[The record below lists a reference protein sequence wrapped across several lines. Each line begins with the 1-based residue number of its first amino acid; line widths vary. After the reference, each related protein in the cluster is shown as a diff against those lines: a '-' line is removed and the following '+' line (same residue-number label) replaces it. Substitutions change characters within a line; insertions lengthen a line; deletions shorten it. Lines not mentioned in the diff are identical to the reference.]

1 MRNAGMRDAGR
12 GMRGAGW
19 ALIGF
24 AALELVSREVA
35 RKSIVAAN
43 TGLDFS
49 VWTMVAV
56 AVVGAIGVSVGAA
69 FPGLSEV
76 EGRRPDTG
84 RLKPAS
90 TVFFAVL
97 FTLGVALQLQLG
109 ARLQS
114 DGFYYYAYLR
124 SLAFDQDVNF
134 TNDYKMLGL
143 GDKAHL
149 FNPTPTGYA
158 QSAWTIGPAF
168 VWAPFF
174 VGGHAVAKVLGA
186 RNPDVST
193 NGVSF
198 PYRQALC
205 IAGLVYG
212 LLGCWFTWRLVS
224 LYFPRGLAAMATA
237 FVVIGSFM
245 LWYIVK
251 EPSMTHAPSMAG
263 AAAFIWMWAATREN
277 RTLRQWALLGALAG
291 FIGLI
296 RWQNVLFA
304 LLPMCDALAL
314 LASAYRRKDNQAL
327 RATLIAGVAFTAC
340 AIVGFLPQMLA
351 WRAIYGTF
359 LAVSPVGPQIRLWDP
374 QLVDIL
380 WSSRNGLLSWSP
392 ALYLGAIGLFIFAWM
407 RPPVGLAV
415 LLCLGVMVYFNASI
429 QDWWGSAGFGG
440 RRFDGTIP
448 LFALGAAALGERA
461 IRWTSRRPG
470 TVVVAACALLALWNV
485 SLMKVAQDGQV
496 RIGEPV
502 SFGEA
507 GAYQAR
513 VVHGWFGNPF
523 TYPASL
529 IFAARNGLPI
539 GSYDLLAANRFLG
552 DPTRPYGR
560 VDIGSGDELL
570 LGEGW
575 HGPERDGSITFR
587 WVATPATLLVPLDHA
602 ASLAV
607 QVRAQAFNYPGASP
621 QSLSVY
627 VNGTLVAAGLTAPPE
642 WTTIEFVTEERAWRA
657 GVNRVRLQFARA
669 TRPAD
674 VGLGGDPRPLAAAID
689 YVRVQKR

>member
-1 MRNAGMRDAGR
+1 
-12 GMRGAGW
+12 
-19 ALIGF
+19 
-24 AALELVSREVA
+24 
-35 RKSIVAAN
+35 
-43 TGLDFS
+43 
-49 VWTMVAV
+49 
-56 AVVGAIGVSVGAA
+56 
-69 FPGLSEV
+69 
-76 EGRRPDTG
+76 
-84 RLKPAS
+84 
-90 TVFFAVL
+90 
-97 FTLGVALQLQLG
+97 
-109 ARLQS
+109 
-114 DGFYYYAYLR
+114 
-124 SLAFDQDVNF
+124 
-134 TNDYKMLGL
+134 
-143 GDKAHL
+143 
-149 FNPTPTGYA
+149 
-158 QSAWTIGPAF
+158 
-168 VWAPFF
+168 
-174 VGGHAVAKVLGA
+174 
-186 RNPDVST
+186 
-193 NGVSF
+193 
-198 PYRQALC
+198 
-205 IAGLVYG
+205 
-212 LLGCWFTWRLVS
+212 
-224 LYFPRGLAAMATA
+224 
-237 FVVIGSFM
+237 M

-470 TVVVAACALLALWNV
+470 TVVLAACALLALWNV

-496 RIGEPV
+496 RIGE
-502 SFGEA
+502 
-507 GAYQAR
+507 
-513 VVHGWFGNPF
+513 
-523 TYPASL
+523 
-529 IFAARNGLPI
+529 
-539 GSYDLLAANRFLG
+539 
-552 DPTRPYGR
+552 
-560 VDIGSGDELL
+560 
-570 LGEGW
+570 
-575 HGPERDGSITFR
+575 
-587 WVATPATLLVPLDHA
+587 
-602 ASLAV
+602 
-607 QVRAQAFNYPGASP
+607 
-621 QSLSVY
+621 
-627 VNGTLVAAGLTAPPE
+627 
-642 WTTIEFVTEERAWRA
+642 A
-657 GVNRVRLQFARA
+657 GVLRRGWRISGAGGPRLVRQSVHVSREPHFRSAQRTADRFVRFARRQPLSRGSHA
-669 TRPAD
+669 PLRTR
-674 VGLGGDPRPLAAAID
+674 GHRQ
-689 YVRVQKR
+689 RR

>member
-1 MRNAGMRDAGR
+1 MTWV
-12 GMRGAGW
+12 GW
-19 ALIGF
+19 ALIAF
-24 AALELVSREVA
+24 PALELVSREVA
-35 RKSIVAAN
+35 RKSLVAGI
-43 TGLDFS
+43 TGLDLS
-49 VWTMVAV
+49 VGTMVAI
-56 AVVGAIGVSVGAA
+56 AVVGAIVVSVRKTA
-69 FPGLSEV
+69 V
-76 EGRRPDTG
+76 
-84 RLKPAS
+84 
-90 TVFFAVL
+90 VFAVL
-97 FTLGVALQLQLG
+97 FTVGVALQLQLG

-124 SLAFDQDVNF
+124 SLAFDKDVNF

-174 VGGHAVAKVLGA
+174 TAGHAVARVLGA

-193 NGVSF
+193 NGISF

-212 LLGCWFTWRLVS
+212 LLGCWFTWRLVA
-224 LYFPRGLAAMATA
+224 LFFNRGIAAMATA

-245 LWYIVK
+245 LWYMVK

-263 AAAFIWMWAATREN
+263 AAGFVWMWAATREN

-304 LLPMCDALAL
+304 LLPACDALAL
-314 LASAYRRKDNQAL
+314 LVGAYRRNDQQRL
-327 RATLIAGVAFTAC
+327 RDTLIAGVAFTAC
-340 AIVGFLPQMLA
+340 AVVAFIPQMLA

-359 LAVSPVGPQIRLWDP
+359 LAVSPVGPQIRWWDP
-374 QLVDIL
+374 QIIDIL

-392 ALYLGAIGLFIFAWM
+392 ALYLGAIGLFIFTWR
-407 RPPVGLAV
+407 RPAIGLPTFLCLAV
-415 LLCLGVMVYFNASI
+415 MVFFNASI

-448 LFALGAAALGERA
+448 FFALGAAALGERA
-461 IRWTSRRPG
+461 IYWTSRRPAL
-470 TVVVAACALLALWNV
+470 VVTAAAAMIALWNV
-485 SLMKVAQDGQV
+485 TLMKVAQDGHV

-502 SFGEA
+502 SFGDA
-507 GAYQAR
+507 GAHQAR
-513 VVHGWFGNPF
+513 AFHGWFGHPF

-529 IFAARNGLPI
+529 VFAARNGLPI

-560 VDIGSGDELL
+560 VDIGAGDELL
-570 LGEGW
+570 LGDGW
-575 HGPERDGSITFR
+575 HGPERDGAITFR
-587 WVATPATLLVPLDHA
+587 WVSTPATLLVPLDHA
-602 ASLAV
+602 ASLTV
-607 QVRAQAFNYPGASP
+607 QVRAKAFNYPGASP
-621 QSLSVY
+621 QSLSAY
-627 VNGTLVAAGLTAPPE
+627 VNGSLVAAGLTAPPD

-657 GVNRVRLQFARA
+657 GVNRLQVQFARA

-674 VGLGGDPRPLAAAID
+674 VGLGGDPRPLAAAVD
-689 YVRVQKR
+689 YIRIQKR

>member
-1 MRNAGMRDAGR
+1 MRDAGR
-12 GMRGAGW
+12 GMRNAGW
-19 ALIGF
+19 ALIGL

-35 RKSIVAAN
+35 RKSLVAGI
-43 TGLDFS
+43 TGLDLS
-49 VWTMVAV
+49 AWTMVASAV
-56 AVVGAIGVSVGAA
+56 AGAIVVSGRRTAVV
-69 FPGLSEV
+69 
-76 EGRRPDTG
+76 
-84 RLKPAS
+84 
-90 TVFFAVL
+90 FAVL
-97 FTLGVALQLQLG
+97 FTIGVALQLQLG

-174 VGGHAVAKVLGA
+174 TAGHAVAGVLGA

-212 LLGCWFTWRLVS
+212 LLGCWFTWRLVA
-224 LYFPRGLAAMATA
+224 LYFNRGIAAMATA

-245 LWYIVK
+245 LWYMVK

-263 AAAFIWMWAATREN
+263 AAGFIWMWAATREN

-291 FIGLI
+291 FIGMI

-304 LLPMCDALAL
+304 LLPACDALAL
-314 LASAYRRKDNQAL
+314 LVGAYRRNDHHRL
-327 RATLIAGVAFTAC
+327 RATLIAGAAFTAC
-340 AIVGFLPQMLA
+340 AVVAFVPQMLA

-359 LAVSPVGPQIRLWDP
+359 LAVSPVGPQIRWWDP
-374 QLVDIL
+374 QIIDIL

-392 ALYLGAIGLFIFAWM
+392 ALYLGAVGLFIFTWM
-407 RPPVGLAV
+407 RPAVGLPAF
-415 LLCLGVMVYFNASI
+415 LCLAVMVFFNASI

-448 LFALGAAALGERA
+448 FFALGAAALGERA
-461 IRWTSRRPG
+461 IHWTSRRPA
-470 TVVVAACALLALWNV
+470 VVVMAAAAMIALWNV
-485 SLMKVAQDGQV
+485 TLMKVAQDGHV

-502 SFGEA
+502 SFGDA
-507 GAYQAR
+507 GAHQAR
-513 VVHGWFGNPF
+513 AFHGWFGHPF

-529 IFAARNGLPI
+529 VFAARNGLPV

-560 VDIGSGDELL
+560 VDIGAGDELL
-570 LGEGW
+570 LGDGW
-575 HGPERDGSITFR
+575 HGPERDGAITFR

-602 ASLAV
+602 ASLTV
-607 QVRAQAFNYPGASP
+607 QVRAKAFNYAGSSP
-621 QSLSVY
+621 QSLSAS
-627 VNGTLVAAGLTAPPE
+627 VNGTLVAAGLTAPPD

-657 GVNRVRLQFARA
+657 GVNRLQLQFSRA

-674 VGLGGDPRPLAAAID
+674 VGLGGDPRPLAAAVD

>member
-1 MRNAGMRDAGR
+1 MRDAGR

-314 LASAYRRKDNQAL
+314 LASAYRRKDNAAL

-513 VVHGWFGNPF
+513 AIHGWFGNPF

-539 GSYDLLAANRFLG
+539 GC
-552 DPTRPYGR
+552 
-560 VDIGSGDELL
+560 
-570 LGEGW
+570 
-575 HGPERDGSITFR
+575 
-587 WVATPATLLVPLDHA
+587 
-602 ASLAV
+602 
-607 QVRAQAFNYPGASP
+607 VR
-621 QSLSVY
+621 
-627 VNGTLVAAGLTAPPE
+627 
-642 WTTIEFVTEERAWRA
+642 
-657 GVNRVRLQFARA
+657 FAR
-669 TRPAD
+669 R
-674 VGLGGDPRPLAAAID
+674 
-689 YVRVQKR
+689 

>member
-1 MRNAGMRDAGR
+1 MRDAGR
-12 GMRGAGW
+12 GVRAAGW
-19 ALIGF
+19 VLIGF
-24 AALELVSREVA
+24 AALELVAREVA
-35 RKSIVAAN
+35 RKSIVGAI
-43 TGLDFS
+43 TGWDFS
-49 VWTMVAV
+49 VWTMVTV
-56 AVVGAIGVSVGAA
+56 AVVGAIIATIASVRSAKT
-69 FPGLSEV
+69 P
-76 EGRRPDTG
+76 
-84 RLKPAS
+84 
-90 TVFFAVL
+90 VFFAVL
-97 FTLGVALQLQLG
+97 FTIGVALQLQLG

-158 QSAWTIGPAF
+158 QSAWTIGPAV

-174 VGGHAVAKVLGA
+174 VGGHAVAKGLGA

-193 NGVSF
+193 NGISF

-224 LYFPRGLAAMATA
+224 LYFARGLAAMATA

-304 LLPMCDALAL
+304 LLPACDSLIL
-314 LASAYRRKDNQAL
+314 LLDGHRRKDNQ
-327 RATLIAGVAFTAC
+327 RVRDTLIAGVAFTAC

-351 WRAIYGTF
+351 WRAIYGSF
-359 LAVSPVGPQIRLWDP
+359 LAVSPVGPQVRWWDP

-407 RPPVGLAV
+407 RPAVGLAA
-415 LLCLGVMVYFNASI
+415 LFCLAVMVYFNASI

-470 TVVVAACALLALWNV
+470 TVVVAACGLLALWNV

-513 VVHGWFGNPF
+513 AVHGWFGNPF

-529 IFAARNGLPI
+529 VFAARNGLPI

-607 QVRAQAFNYPGASP
+607 QVRAQSFNYAGASP

-627 VNGTLVAAGLTAPPE
+627 VNGTLVAAGLNAPPE
-642 WTTIEFVTEERAWRA
+642 WTTIEFVTEARPWRA
-657 GVNRVRLQFARA
+657 GVNRMRLQFARA

>member
-1 MRNAGMRDAGR
+1 MTRV
-12 GMRGAGW
+12 GW
-19 ALIGF
+19 ALITF
-24 AALELVSREVA
+24 PALELVSREVA
-35 RKSIVAAN
+35 RKSLVAGI
-43 TGLDFS
+43 TGLDLS
-49 VWTMVAV
+49 VWTMVAI
-56 AVVGAIGVSVGAA
+56 AVVGAIVVSVRKTA
-69 FPGLSEV
+69 V
-76 EGRRPDTG
+76 
-84 RLKPAS
+84 
-90 TVFFAVL
+90 VFAVL
-97 FTLGVALQLQLG
+97 FTVGVALQLQLG

-124 SLAFDQDVNF
+124 SLAFDKDVNF

-174 VGGHAVAKVLGA
+174 TGGHAVATILGA

-212 LLGCWFTWRLVS
+212 LLGCWFTWRLVA
-224 LYFPRGLAAMATA
+224 LFFNRGIAAMATA

-245 LWYIVK
+245 LWYMVK

-263 AAAFIWMWAATREN
+263 AAGFVWMWAATREN

-304 LLPMCDALAL
+304 LLPACDALAL
-314 LASAYRRKDNQAL
+314 LVGAYRRNDQQRL
-327 RATLIAGVAFTAC
+327 RDTLIAGVAFTAC
-340 AIVGFLPQMLA
+340 AVVAFIPQMLA

-359 LAVSPVGPQIRLWDP
+359 LAVSPVGPQIRWWDP
-374 QLVDIL
+374 QIIDIL

-392 ALYLGAIGLFIFAWM
+392 ALYLGAIGLFIFTWM
-407 RPPVGLAV
+407 RPAIGLPTFLCLAV
-415 LLCLGVMVYFNASI
+415 MVFFNASI

-448 LFALGAAALGERA
+448 FFALGAAALGERA
-461 IRWTSRRPG
+461 IYWTSRRPAL
-470 TVVVAACALLALWNV
+470 VVTAAAAMIALWNV
-485 SLMKVAQDGQV
+485 TLMKVAQDGQV

-502 SFGEA
+502 SFGDA
-507 GAYQAR
+507 GAHQAR
-513 VVHGWFGNPF
+513 AFHGWFGHPF

-529 IFAARNGLPI
+529 VFAARNGLPI

-560 VDIGSGDELL
+560 VDIGAGDELM
-570 LGEGW
+570 LGDGW
-575 HGPERDGSITFR
+575 HDPERDGAITFR
-587 WVATPATLLVPLDHA
+587 WVSTPATLLVPLDHA
-602 ASLAV
+602 ASLTV
-607 QVRAQAFNYPGASP
+607 QVRAKAFNYPGASP
-621 QSLSVY
+621 QSLSAY
-627 VNGTLVAAGLTAPPE
+627 VNGTLVAAGLTAPPD

-657 GVNRVRLQFARA
+657 GVNRLQLQFARA

-674 VGLGGDPRPLAAAID
+674 VGLGGDPRPLAAAVD
-689 YVRVQKR
+689 YIRVQKR